1 MRMRKTDDWDDDWD
15 DDVVVKKKPPRPE
28 VLTTRRILWGLAVVA
43 IAAIVVGSL
52 LSRDSFDFQEAPSR
66 LVGMWT
72 CVDPERSDLWVEFRG
87 DFVIFG
93 TGGTGTMKYRILGG
107 NVEKVGEIERYKIFF
122 RDLAGKEHN
131 REILLAPPGNS
142 LRFADEPKTNWTR
155 FEQ

>member
-1 MRMRKTDDWDDDWD
+1 MRMRKTDDWD
-15 DDVVVKKKPPRPE
+15 DDVVVKKKPQRPDG
-28 VLTTRRILWGLAVVA
+28 LTTRRILWGLAVVA
-43 IAAIVVGSL
+43 IAAVVLGSL
-52 LSRDSFDFQEAPSR
+52 LSKDAFDFQEAPSR
-66 LVGMWT
+66 LVGVWT
-72 CVDPERSDLWVEFRG
+72 CEDPERSDLWVEFRG

-142 LRFADEPKTNWTR
+142 LRFADEPITSWTR

>member
-1 MRMRKTDDWDDDWD
+1 MRMRKTDDWD
-15 DDVVVKKKPPRPE
+15 DDVVVKKKPQRPDG
-28 VLTTRRILWGLAVVA
+28 LTTRRILWGLAVVA
-43 IAAIVVGSL
+43 IAAVVLGSL
-52 LSRDSFDFQEAPSR
+52 LSKDAFDFQEAPSR
-66 LVGMWT
+66 LVGVWT
-72 CVDPERSDLWVEFRG
+72 CEDPERSDLWVEFRG

-142 LRFADEPKTNWTR
+142 LRFADEPSTSWTR

>member
-15 DDVVVKKKPPRPE
+15 DDVVEKKPPRPD
-28 VLTTRRILWGLAVVA
+28 VLTTRTILWGLVVAA
-43 IAAIVVGSL
+43 IAAVVVGSL
-52 LSRDSFDFQEAPSR
+52 LSSDSFDFQEAPSR

-72 CVDPERSDLWVEFRG
+72 CADPERSDLWVEFRG

-93 TGGTGTMKYRILGG
+93 TGGTGTMKYRIEGG
-107 NVEKVGEIERYKIFF
+107 NMEKVGEIERYKVFF

-131 REILLAPPGNS
+131 REILLAPPGTS
-142 LRFADEPKTNWTR
+142 LRFADDPKTSWKR